1 MWYAVKAVGDW
12 ELDVLGVPFGDPSNR
27 DADGEYFAADTQFH
41 AEKFGLPPT
50 VYYHGYEDKGKP
62 SGSPAYIGKAV
73 GREVRSDG
81 VWYRV
86 VLDKAS
92 EYAKRV
98 WEAAKQGAAFASSG
112 SVAHLVRKA
121 RDGKIL
127 EWPVAELSIFDTA
140 NGKQPANR
148 YAVALPV
155 MKMMYAQAGIS
166 LPVDIEQP
174 TQEASAEGGPDEE
187 TKTQAVDGANNTSI
201 KSEYRSDT
209 MTPEEI
215 ARLVADAVAA
225 ERKKLEEEAAT
236 KAAQEKAVNDAVTAA
251 KAAWEKEQAA
261 KNRLPSDG
269 GAPYAMKFAELRK
282 YDNLDAA
289 DMAYMAVM
297 LGAGKQLGRS
307 AGPSANAMKAM
318 LIKVAEDKTPH
329 SEAGRQFAKAYGLD
343 LGNAQDA
350 IKANELNYST
360 QAGFGDE
367 FVSTVYSN
375 RLWEAVRAGTFVVPK
390 LESMAL
396 RVDIPRG
403 AEAVILPVE
412 GADPT
417 FYTVGQTT
425 DTNGTT
431 GIPNATVTTS
441 KAGTAQRT
449 LSVAKIGGRALY
461 SGEMDEDSIIPW
473 ASYLRGKLETGATEQ
488 LEHALIDGDTTL
500 TANTNINAIGAAQ
513 VPPTGAVYT
522 AFDGFRKLALVTNT
536 ANSRSASGAI
546 ADTDFLETLKLMGT
560 AGLNGADAAKTSFII
575 DANVQWKILTLASV
589 KTRDLFQNATLENGF
604 LRAIWGYLVNTSYFM
619 HFKQSARK
627 VNSAGKID
635 TATDGSNTL
644 GSILAVRWDQWAFG
658 YGRRMTM
665 ELVRRAESDSYDVVA
680 LMRVGLQYRDTEA
693 AAISYN
699 VLV

>member
-1 MWYAVKAVGDW
+1 MLYAVKAVGDW
-12 ELDVLGVPFGDPSNR
+12 ELDVLGVPYGGPDNR
-27 DADGEYFAADTQFH
+27 DADGEYFAADTKFH
-41 AEKFGLPPT
+41 ADKFALPPA

-73 GREVRSDG
+73 SREARNDG
-81 VWYRV
+81 VWFRV

-92 EYAKRV
+92 EYARRV
-98 WEAAKQGAAFASSG
+98 WEAAKQGTAYASSG
-112 SVAHLVRKA
+112 SVGHLVRKA

-155 MKMMYAQAGIS
+155 MKMMYSRAGIS
-166 LPVDIEQP
+166 LPADIEP
-174 TQEASAEGGPDEE
+174 EPEANVEGGPDGAAKANAADGTQTNKQSN
-187 TKTQAVDGANNTSI
+187 TKGDVA
-201 KSEYRSDT
+201 

-215 ARLVADAVAA
+215 TKLVADTVAA

-236 KAAQEKAVNDAVTAA
+236 KAAQDKAVNDAVAAA

-261 KNRLPSDG
+261 NNRLPSDG
-269 GAPYAMKFAELRK
+269 GVAPYAMKFAELRK

-289 DMAYMAVM
+289 DMAYTVQM
-297 LGAGKQLGRS
+297 LQSGKLTGRGN
-307 AGPSANAMKAM
+307 GPTQNAMKAI
-318 LIKVAEDKTPH
+318 LIKVAEEKSPH

-343 LGNAQDA
+343 LNNTQDA

-367 FVSTVYSN
+367 FVSIVYSN

-417 FYTVGQTT
+417 FYAVGQTT
-425 DTNGTT
+425 DTNATT

-441 KAGTAQRT
+441 KVGTAPRT
-449 LSVAKIGGRALY
+449 LPVAKIGGRALY
-461 SGEMDEDSIIPW
+461 SGELDEDSIIPW
-473 ASYLRGKLETGATEQ
+473 ASYLRGKLETGAAEQ
-488 LEHALIDGDTTL
+488 LEHAIIDGDTTL

-513 VPPTGAVYT
+513 VPPAGAVYT
-522 AFDGFRKLALVTNT
+522 LFDGFRKLALVTNT

-560 AGLNGADAAKTSFII
+560 AGLNGADANKTSFVI
-575 DANVQWKILTLASV
+575 DGNVQWKILTLASV

-604 LRAIWGYLVNTSYFM
+604 LRAIWGYTVNTSYFM
-619 HFKQSARK
+619 HYKQAARK
-627 VNSAGKID
+627 ANAAGKID
-635 TATDGSNTL
+635 TATDANNTL

-693 AAISYN
+693 SAISYN

>member
-1 MWYAVKAVGDW
+1 MRYAVKATGDW
-12 ELDVLGVPFGDPSNR
+12 ELDVLGVPFGDPGNVDS
-27 DADGEYFAADTQFH
+27 DGEYFAADTRFH
-41 AEKFGLPPT
+41 ADKFALPPA
-50 VYYHGYEDKGKP
+50 VYYHGYEQKGQP

-73 GREVRSDG
+73 SREVRGDG

-86 VLDKAS
+86 VLDRTS

-112 SVAHLVRKA
+112 SVGHLVRKA

-155 MKMMYAQAGIS
+155 IKMMYSQAGIS
-166 LPVDIEQP
+166 LPADIEP
-174 TQEASAEGGPDEE
+174 EPEADAEGEPDEAAKADAANGTTNS
-187 TKTQAVDGANNTSI
+187 TKTDS
-201 KSEYRSDT
+201 RSVTT

-215 ARLVADAVAA
+215 TKLVADQLAA
-225 ERKKLEEEAAT
+225 ERKKLEDEAAT

-269 GAPYAMKFAELRK
+269 GGAPYAAKFAELRK

-289 DMAYMAVM
+289 DMAYTVM
-297 LGAGKQLGRS
+297 MLQSGKQIGRS
-307 AGPSANAMKAM
+307 GGASPDAMKAM
-318 LIKVAEDKTPH
+318 LIKVAEEKTGH
-329 SEAGRQFAKAYGLD
+329 SEAGRRFAKGFGLD
-343 LGNAQDA
+343 LNTAQDA
-350 IKANELNYST
+350 MKANELNYST

-367 FVSTVYSN
+367 FVSVVYSN

-403 AEAVILPVE
+403 AEAVILPTE

-417 FYTVGQTT
+417 FYAVGQTT
-425 DTNGTT
+425 DNNATT
-431 GIPNATVTTS
+431 GIPNATVTPS

-449 LSVAKIGGRALY
+449 LSVGKIGGRALY
-461 SGEMDEDSIIPW
+461 SGELDEDSIIPW
-473 ASYLRGKLETGATEQ
+473 ASYLRNKLEVGAAEQ
-488 LEHALIDGDTTL
+488 LEHAIIDGDTTL
-500 TANTNINAIGAAQ
+500 TANTNINAIGSAQ

-522 AFDGFRKLALVTNT
+522 VLDGFRKLALVTNT

-560 AGLNGADAAKTSFII
+560 AGLNGADANKTSFII
-575 DANVQWKILTLASV
+575 DGNVQWKILTLASV

-604 LRAIWGYLVNTSYFM
+604 LRAIWGYRVDPSYFM

-627 VNSAGKID
+627 ANAGGKID
-635 TATDGSNTL
+635 TATDANNTL
-644 GSILAVRWDQWAFG
+644 GAILAVRWDQWAFG

-665 ELVRRAESDSYDVVA
+665 EMVRRAESDSYDVVA

>member
-12 ELDVLGVPFGDPSNR
+12 ELDVLGVPYGGPDNR
-27 DADGEYFAADTQFH
+27 DADGEYFAADTKFH
-41 AEKFGLPPT
+41 ADKFALPPA
-50 VYYHGYEDKGKP
+50 VYYHGYEQKGQP

-73 GREVRSDG
+73 SREVRSDG
-81 VWYRV
+81 VWFRV

-98 WEAAKQGAAFASSG
+98 WEAAKQGAAYASSG
-112 SVAHLVRKA
+112 SVGHLVRKA

-155 MKMMYAQAGIS
+155 MKMMYSQAGIS
-166 LPVDIEQP
+166 LPADIEP
-174 TQEASAEGGPDEE
+174 EPEANVEGGPDGAAKANAADGTQTNKQSK
-187 TKTQAVDGANNTSI
+187 TKGDVA
-201 KSEYRSDT
+201 

-215 ARLVADAVAA
+215 AKLVADTVAA

-236 KAAQEKAVNDAVTAA
+236 KAAQGKAVNDAVAAA

-261 KNRLPSDG
+261 NNRLPSDG
-269 GAPYAMKFAELRK
+269 GVAPYAMKFAELRK

-289 DMAYMAVM
+289 DMAYTIQM
-297 LGAGKQLGRS
+297 LQSGKLTGRGN
-307 AGPSANAMKAM
+307 GPTQNAMKAM
-318 LIKVAEDKTPH
+318 LIKVADEKSPH

-343 LGNAQDA
+343 LNNTQDA

-360 QAGFGDE
+360 QAGYGDE
-367 FVSTVYSN
+367 FVSVVYSN
-375 RLWEAVRAGTFVVPK
+375 RLWESVRANTFVVPK
-390 LESMAL
+390 LEAMGL

-403 AEAVILPVE
+403 AEAVVLPVE

-417 FYTVGQTT
+417 FYSVGQTT
-425 DTNGTT
+425 GNNATT
-431 GIPNATVTTS
+431 GVPNATVTAS
-441 KAGTAQRT
+441 KAATAQRT
-449 LSVAKIGGRALY
+449 LTVAKIGGRALY
-461 SGEMDEDSIIPW
+461 SGELDEDSIIPW
-473 ASYLRGKLETGATEQ
+473 ASYLRGKLEKGAAEQ
-488 LEHALIDGDTTL
+488 LEHAIIDGDTTL
-500 TANTNINAIGAAQ
+500 TANTNINAIGSAQ

-522 AFDGFRKLALVTNT
+522 ALDGFRKLALVTNT

-560 AGLNGADAAKTSFII
+560 AGLNGADNASTSFIV
-575 DANVQWKILTLASV
+575 DGNVHWKIMTLTNVL
-589 KTRDLFQNATLENGF
+589 TRNLFLNATIENGF
-604 LRAIWGYLVNTSYFM
+604 LKAIWGYRVDPSYFM
-619 HFKQSARK
+619 HYAQAARK
-627 VNSAGKID
+627 ANASGKID
-635 TATDGSNTL
+635 TATDGNNTL
-644 GSILAVRWDQWAFG
+644 GAILAVRWDQWAFG

-665 ELVRRAESDSYDVVA
+665 ELVRRPESDSYDVVA

-693 AAISYN
+693 SAISYN